1 MNYARRKQD
10 EEVLQD
16 LIQVVNPDDQDIVTL
31 GAIILR
37 YDVFDVLASVSLDIV
52 GRWGFTEETLM
63 KRCRSIWAGGFRPSL
78 TDYGVGSSNDVQEES

>member
-31 GAIILR
+31 GAIVLR
-37 YDVFDVLASVSLDIV
+37 YDMPDVLTSVSLDIAE
-52 GRWGFTEETLM
+52 RWGFTEEALM
-63 KRCRSIWAGGFRPSL
+63 KKCRSIWVGGFRPSL